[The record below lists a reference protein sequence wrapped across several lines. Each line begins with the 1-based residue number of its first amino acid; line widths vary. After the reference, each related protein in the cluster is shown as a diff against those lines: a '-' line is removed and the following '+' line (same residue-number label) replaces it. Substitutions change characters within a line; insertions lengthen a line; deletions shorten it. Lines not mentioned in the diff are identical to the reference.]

1 MSDTTRVP
9 CDRGWARRAVPSHHG
24 GRARRMA
31 AALAVLGVVQLGGA
45 RAAELPASLRER
57 LAASTYVYIA
67 TQRKD
72 GSFGKP
78 AEIWFMYHDGAV
90 WVGTPP
96 TTWRVKRIKHHRPTV
111 KIAVGTADGPS
122 FEAVGTIV
130 KDPKVADL
138 LFETYAKKYP
148 DRWPGYAER
157 FKNGM
162 KDGSRVLVKY
172 VPK

>member
-1 MSDTTRVP
+1 MTRLIT
-9 CDRGWARRAVPSHHG
+9 ATI
-24 GRARRMA
+24 
-31 AALAVLGVVQLGGA
+31 AVLL
-45 RAAELPASLRER
+45 AASVASATELPADVRDK
-57 LAASTYVYIA
+57 LASSTYVYIS

-78 AEIWFMYHDGAV
+78 AEIWYMWHDGAV

-96 TTWRVKRIKHHRPTV
+96 TTWRVKRIKHHRPNA
-111 KIAVGTADGPS
+111 KIAVGKPDGPS
-122 FEAVGTIV
+122 FDAVGSIV
-130 KDPKVADL
+130 KDDKVAAK

-148 DRWPGYAER
+148 DRWPGYEEKFR
-157 FKNGM
+157 TGM

>member
-1 MSDTTRVP
+1 MIRTVIRSTLALVATL
-9 CDRGWARRAVPSHHG
+9 AV
-24 GRARRMA
+24 AATA
-31 AALAVLGVVQLGGA
+31 AAT
-45 RAAELPASLRER
+45 ELPADVREK
-57 LAASTYVYIA
+57 LASSTYVYVA

-78 AEIWFMYHDGAV
+78 AEIWYMWEDGAV

-96 TTWRVKRIKHHRPTV
+96 TTWRVKRIKHHRPNA
-111 KIAVGTADGPS
+111 KIAVGKPDGPS
-122 FEAVGTIV
+122 FEAVGSVV
-130 KDPKVADL
+130 KDPKVAERM
-138 LFETYAKKYP
+138 FETYAKKYP

-157 FKNGM
+157 FRTGM

>member
-1 MSDTTRVP
+1 MTRF
-9 CDRGWARRAVPSHHG
+9 
-24 GRARRMA
+24 
-31 AALAVLGVVQLGGA
+31 LAVLAATSMLAGVA
-45 RAAELPASLRER
+45 SATELPADVRDK
-57 LAASTYVYIA
+57 LASSTYVYIS

-78 AEIWFMYHDGAV
+78 AEIWYMWHEGAV

-96 TTWRVKRIKHHRPTV
+96 TTWRVKRIKHHRPTA
-111 KIAVGTADGPS
+111 KIAVGKPDGPS
-122 FEAVGTIV
+122 FDAVGSIV
-130 KDPKVADL
+130 KDDKVAAK

-148 DRWPGYAER
+148 DRWPGYEEKFR
-157 FKNGM
+157 TGM

>member
-1 MSDTTRVP
+1 
-9 CDRGWARRAVPSHHG
+9 
-24 GRARRMA
+24 MA
-31 AALAVLGVVQLGGA
+31 KPTSLMAGALALTIVLTSGTA
-45 RAAELPASLRER
+45 RATELPVATRDQLES
-57 LAASTYVYIA
+57 STYVYIS

-78 AEIWFMYHDGAV
+78 AEIWYLYHEGAV

-96 TTWRVKRIKHHRPTV
+96 TTWRVKRIKHKRPNA
-111 KIAVGTADGPS
+111 KIAVGKPDGPA
-122 FEAVGTIV
+122 FEAVGAIV

-138 LFETYAKKYP
+138 MFETYAKKYP

-157 FKNGM
+157 FRTGM